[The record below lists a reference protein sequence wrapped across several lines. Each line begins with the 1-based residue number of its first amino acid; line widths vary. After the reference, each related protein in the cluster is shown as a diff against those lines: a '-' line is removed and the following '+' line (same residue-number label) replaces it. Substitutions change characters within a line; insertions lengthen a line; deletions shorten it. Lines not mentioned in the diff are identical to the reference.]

1 MNKDRILRSLDASLI
16 ILHVTTAPKVSNE
29 VQLEESIDQV
39 ISHTKYHLENNIYPE
54 FDPVYRSDGK
64 GKGEREGGKICTYTC
79 TVSIR
84 LIILF
89 IFLFP
94 FSIFTSSV
102 PLFLYPS
109 PPSPPPPP
117 PPPLTQIQVLFPDKR
132 DVTPV
137 LLPSPLIRP

>member
-64 GKGEREGGKICTYTC
+64 GEGEREGEERYVHIH
-79 TVSIR
+79 
-84 LIILF
+84 
-89 IFLFP
+89 
-94 FSIFTSSV
+94 
-102 PLFLYPS
+102 
-109 PPSPPPPP
+109 
-117 PPPLTQIQVLFPDKR
+117 
-132 DVTPV
+132 V
-137 LLPSPLIRP
+137 LLVLD

>member
-64 GKGEREGGKICTYTC
+64 GERERERERGVKICTC

-84 LIILF
+84 LIFLF
-89 IFLFP
+89 IFLSL
-94 FSIFTSSV
+94 FSLYS
-102 PLFLYPS
+102 LFLYPS
-109 PPSPPPPP
+109 PPSPPPSPP
-117 PPPLTQIQVLFPDKR
+117 TQIRVLSPDRR
-132 DVTPV
+132 DVIPV
-137 LLPSPLIRP
+137 LLPSPLTRL